1 MTTSHHDTAAPRP
14 MRGYI
19 EGYYGRLFDWQD
31 RQRIIDRMA
40 ALGMSTYVYA
50 PKEDPFHRVEWR
62 TAWPQDWL
70 RAFADFCEHARDR
83 QIDVIGG
90 IAPGLDYARGDEDK
104 DFVSLSEK
112 TASLARAGAAGIALM
127 FDDIEPVS
135 EDRRAVVAE
144 MAFHGAIASRIA
156 DGSEIPVQFVPRIYA
171 DEISI
176 HAASAYAE
184 LDRALPPDMAVFHC
198 GSHIVTG
205 ADPLSDA
212 NTYAASAFRQ
222 RLVFWD
228 NFFCNDY
235 CPRRL
240 FLGPHAGRGQL
251 TDLMLNGTGMIET
264 DLLLL
269 DVMGA
274 GEDMS
279 AWQAALAANDV
290 PDDIHELAPW
300 LGAPVMGDDASGRPP
315 EPTTA
320 TFAAIETL
328 LWRWKTPLSR
338 EWYPYIFGLKHDLLM
353 AGDSLPALRIVK
365 TQTPALS
372 GLLSPMAG
380 KEPHK

>member
-135 EDRRAVVAE
+135 EDRMAVVAE

-156 DGSEIPVQFVPRIYA
+156 DGSEIGAVCATHLCRRDQHPCRISLCRAGQGPAARHGCVP
-171 DEISI
+171 
-176 HAASAYAE
+176 
-184 LDRALPPDMAVFHC
+184 
-198 GSHIVTG
+198 
-205 ADPLSDA
+205 
-212 NTYAASAFRQ
+212 
-222 RLVFWD
+222 
-228 NFFCNDY
+228 
-235 CPRRL
+235 
-240 FLGPHAGRGQL
+240 
-251 TDLMLNGTGMIET
+251 
-264 DLLLL
+264 
-269 DVMGA
+269 
-274 GEDMS
+274 
-279 AWQAALAANDV
+279 
-290 PDDIHELAPW
+290 
-300 LGAPVMGDDASGRPP
+300 
-315 EPTTA
+315 
-320 TFAAIETL
+320 
-328 LWRWKTPLSR
+328 
-338 EWYPYIFGLKHDLLM
+338 
-353 AGDSLPALRIVK
+353 LRI
-365 TQTPALS
+365 AYR
-372 GLLSPMAG
+372 
-380 KEPHK
+380 HRC